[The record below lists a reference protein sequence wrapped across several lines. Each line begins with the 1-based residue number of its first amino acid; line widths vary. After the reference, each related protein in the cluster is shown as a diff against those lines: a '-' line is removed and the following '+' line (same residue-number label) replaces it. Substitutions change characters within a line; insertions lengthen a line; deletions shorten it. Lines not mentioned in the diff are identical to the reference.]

1 MANIWKNASIKITRQ
16 SGFDKSFH
24 SLATPKV
31 GTITPLLFD
40 EIVPASKTKIDCA
53 LAVNLP
59 PLAFDTFMRVS
70 YDLEAIFV
78 PTRLLVENYQYYFAD
93 EPISFVGSSSTAK
106 VMLPALH
113 FANALETT
121 TSGGSPQV
129 PVDRYSATEKAEI
142 RRVQGLLNASN
153 SLADYLGF
161 HQSDG
166 WFNKVGIPDDTSYE
180 RNISVLPFLAYHRA
194 WNDLYRNQKIQK
206 PCFLPLQPTA
216 SHFQTMQY
224 RLGSS
229 PFLTFDDQHYLFEIG
244 GTQATNNHMLE
255 LADGVS
261 VLSFRQRNWDFDAY
275 TTAYTTPNITS
286 PSGIVVDTSGTDTNV
301 TIPQI
306 RVANKSQEFRDRNA
320 LVGVNFVDQLNVRYG
335 ANLSNSIAQRAICV
349 GSASLPIYT
358 SSVLQQAM
366 DQAQSVSTNN
376 PFSSVG
382 AKYGQAY
389 ASAQNFLCNFT
400 AEEPGYLF
408 IMGTLTPAACYANGV
423 ARWFKRYIGD
433 GSITDMANGLLE
445 QVGPE
450 PVPCDEIMLA
460 SGSPN
465 PLDVFGYQDR
475 YYSFKTRVDEVH
487 GLFRAGESM
496 SAAVA
501 QRVLNYG
508 TISSAFLQIPT
519 TALDNVTAVTADIS
533 QYGCQVDAYFRYY
546 QTLPLHD
553 FVLPTIT
560 DPAYEHGKPVH
571 FKRGGYEIR

>member
-1 MANIWKNASIKITRQ
+1 MSNIWKNASVKITRT

-24 SLATPKV
+24 SLGTPTV

-40 EIVPASKTKIDCA
+40 EVIPASKTKIDCA

-70 YDLEAIFV
+70 MDLEAVFV

-93 EPISFVGSSSTAK
+93 EPISYYGVSTPTK
-106 VMLPALH
+106 VLLPCMTFL
-113 FANALETT
+113 NALERVQ
-121 TSGGSPQV
+121 GSASAPS
-129 PVDRYSATEKAEI
+129 DRYTTAEKAEI

-153 SLADYLGF
+153 TLADYLGF

-166 WFNKVGIPDDTSYE
+166 WFNKQGLPDDTSY
-180 RNISVLPFLAYHRA
+180 RRTISLLPFLAYHRA
-194 WNDLYRNQKIQK
+194 YNDLYRNQKIQK
-206 PCFLPLQPTA
+206 PAFAPLPPGTA
-216 SHFQTMQY
+216 PNSSQLG
-224 RLGSS
+224 RLAAS
-229 PFLTFDDQHYLFEIG
+229 PYLTFDSTTYNITPGVVQTTNDNLFK
-244 GTQATNNHMLE
+244 

-261 VLSFRQRNWDFDAY
+261 IFDFRQRNWDFDPY

-286 PSGIVVDTSGTDTNV
+286 PSGIVVDTSGSDTNV

-320 LVGVNFVDQLNVRYG
+320 LVGPNFVDQLNVRYG

-366 DQAQSVSTNN
+366 DQAQSVGTNN

-389 ASAQNFLCNFT
+389 ASAENFLCNFT
-400 AEEPGYLF
+400 AEEPGYIF
-408 IMGTLTPAACYANGV
+408 IMGTLTPSACYANGV

-460 SGSPN
+460 STTPN
-465 PLDVFGYQDR
+465 PMDVFGYQDR

-508 TISSAFLQIPT
+508 PISSSFLQIPT
-519 TALDNVTAVTADIS
+519 TALDNVTAVTAELS

>member
-1 MANIWKNASIKITRQ
+1 MSNIWKNAQVKITRV

-24 SLATPKV
+24 SLSTPKV

-40 EIVPASKTKIDCA
+40 EIIPASKTKVDCA

-70 YDLEAIFV
+70 FDLEAVFV

-93 EPISFVGSSSTAK
+93 EAINFLGGSSGK
-106 VMLPALH
+106 VYMPCLNFL
-113 FANALETT
+113 NSKEKN
-121 TSGGSPQV
+121 SGGSDVYNSTQQ
-129 PVDRYSATEKAEI
+129 AEI
-142 RRVQGLLNASN
+142 ERIHHKLCDVGT
-153 SLADYLGF
+153 LADYLGF
-161 HQSDG
+161 RQQMS
-166 WFNKVGIPDDTSYE
+166 WFDVVWSNSTYE
-180 RNISVLPFLAYHRA
+180 KTISALPFLAYHRA
-194 WNDLYRNQKIQK
+194 WSDLYRNQKIQR
-206 PCFLPLQPTA
+206 PAFAPLPSNSYPT
-216 SHFQTMQY
+216 QTMGR
-224 RLGSS
+224 RLAAS
-229 PFLTFDDQHYLFEIG
+229 PFITFDQNIYMIRQDTTVTG
-244 GTQATNNHMLE
+244 NNNIYN

-261 VLSFRQRNWDFDAY
+261 IFDLRQRNWDFDPY

-286 PSGIVVDTSGTDTNV
+286 PSAITVDTSGSSTNV

-306 RVANKSQEFRDRNA
+306 RIANKSQEFRDRNA
-320 LVGVNFVDQLNVRYG
+320 LVGPNFVDQLNLRYG

-366 DQAQSVSTNN
+366 DQAQSVGTNN

-389 ASAQNFLCNFT
+389 ADAQNFLCNFT

-408 IMGTLTPAACYANGV
+408 IMGTLTPSACYATGV
-423 ARWFKRYIGD
+423 ARHFLRYIGD

-450 PVPCDEIMLA
+450 SIWSEEFMLTDN
-460 SGSPN
+460 SSLSPGI
-465 PLDVFGYQDR
+465 PTTPHGDLFGYQDR
-475 YYSFKTRVDEVH
+475 YYSYKSRVDECH
-487 GLFRAGESM
+487 GLFRAGESLG
-496 SAAVA
+496 SAVA
-501 QRVLNYG
+501 QRVLYAG
-508 TISSAFLQIPT
+508 QLSSQFLQIPT
-519 TALDNVTAVTADIS
+519 TALDNVTAVTADMS
-533 QYGCQVDAYFRYY
+533 NYGCMVDAYFRYY

-553 FVLPTIT
+553 FILPTIT